1 MFGYN
6 IYEVNTDAVNK
17 IKVCSELW
25 MRDAETFG
33 LCKGGKYEAWKYGK
47 TDPIFKVKGKYDKK
61 DVM

>member
-1 MFGYN
+1 MFG
-6 IYEVNTDAVNK
+6 IVDAG
-17 IKVCSELW
+17 CG

-61 DVM
+61 DAM